1 VPGNKNRQVFTY
13 QTRVSVTPE
22 EDKKLREYAVLFGR
36 VERTL
41 YVEMQKG
48 ADANRLK
55 SDYLVRFSIT
65 ARQFNAVRIQLQGKI
80 DAIRKL
86 LPIQIEHLR
95 TKIGKA
101 KKVVSRLSKHLPGS
115 NQLHQKRR
123 RLAGLELRF
132 EQREAERQADQVR
145 LCFGSKKLF
154 HAQFHL
160 AENGFQSH
168 AEWKQ
173 AWREA
178 RSNQFFVLGSKDE
191 TAGCQ
196 GCVATRDQDGSY
208 CLRLRLPNTARG
220 QYLVLAGVR
229 FAYGQEQFEESLAC
243 CRSLSYRFL
252 RDRKGWRVFVSTEAS
267 PVKRITDRRLGA
279 IGLDLNPNQ
288 LVLAEVDRCGNFQG
302 GEDIPCISYG
312 KRREQA
318 KAVIG
323 DAVKQVMAVAVG
335 SHKPLVIERLDF
347 AKKKAALENAGSGR
361 ARMLSSFAYRQ
372 TIQSLR
378 AAAFRA
384 GVEVLEVHP
393 AYTSTIGAVNH
404 AARFG
409 ISIHQ
414 GAAIAIAH
422 RSLGLSERPTVR
434 VARVPTRRGGH
445 VTVPLPAWN
454 RGRHVWSFWSK
465 VSRQI
470 RAAPAA
476 HVKLLPASAGS
487 TPASLCV
494 QTSCAT

>member
-1 VPGNKNRQVFTY
+1 VPGNENRQVFTY

-22 EDKKLREYAVLFGR
+22 QDQMLRECAVRFGR

-41 YVEMQKG
+41 YREMQKG

-55 SDYLVRFSIT
+55 SDYLVRFAIT

-101 KKVVSRLSKHLPGS
+101 KKVVSRLSQHLPGS
-115 NQLHQKRR
+115 HQLHQKRR
-123 RLAGLELRF
+123 RLARLEHRLQ
-132 EQREAERQADQVR
+132 QREAERKADQVP

-160 AENGFQSH
+160 AENGFPSH
-168 AEWKQ
+168 AEWKK
-173 AWREA
+173 AWSEA
-178 RSNQFFVLGSKDE
+178 RSSQFLVLGSKDE

-208 CLRLRLPNTARG
+208 GLRVRLPNTAKGRH
-220 QYLVLAGVR
+220 LVLAGVR
-229 FAYGQEQFEESLAC
+229 FAYGQPQWEESLAC
-243 CRSLSYRFL
+243 GRALSYRFL

-267 PVKRITDRRLGA
+267 PVKRISDRRLGA

-288 LVLAEVDRCGNFQG
+288 LVLAELNRCGNFQG
-302 GEDIPCISYG
+302 GEHISCITYG
-312 KRREQA
+312 KSREQA

-335 SHKPLVIERLDF
+335 ARKPVVIERLEF

-372 TIQSLR
+372 AIQSLR

-384 GVEVLEVHP
+384 GVEVLEVNP

-404 AARFG
+404 AAHFG

-414 GAAIAIAH
+414 GAAIAIAR
-422 RSLGLSERPTVR
+422 RSLGLSERPAVR

-445 VTVPLPAWN
+445 VTVPLPAWT

-470 RAAPAA
+470 RAALAA
-476 HVKLLPASAGS
+476 HVQLLPASAGS